1 MARRLFLHW
10 TKTCENIV
18 IVLSVA
24 VVSSPLW
31 CHLLSQISRHI
42 QSPYWGTSGWVN
54 RGFCKSLWAETAQDS
69 SVYTVGTVIPWQP
82 CGTQQN
88 SRHCW
93 AQWPYLI
100 LDSERPKQENLKL
113 SANLDYKTKLGIVA
127 HM

>member
-1 MARRLFLHW
+1 M
-10 TKTCENIV
+10 
-18 IVLSVA
+18 
-24 VVSSPLW
+24 
-31 CHLLSQISRHI
+31 
-42 QSPYWGTSGWVN
+42 
-54 RGFCKSLWAETAQDS
+54 
-69 SVYTVGTVIPWQP
+69 YTVGTVIPWQP